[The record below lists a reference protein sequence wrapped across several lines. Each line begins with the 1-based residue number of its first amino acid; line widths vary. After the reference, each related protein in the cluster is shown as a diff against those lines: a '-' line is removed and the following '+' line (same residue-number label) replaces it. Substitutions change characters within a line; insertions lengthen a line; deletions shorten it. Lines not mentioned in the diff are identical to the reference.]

1 MFVICNEFKVNILL
15 DLSVV
20 VPIFNEEESL
30 PELMA
35 WIKKVMD
42 THGYSYEVI
51 MVDDGSTDESWN
63 IIKRLR
69 QEHPEIKAIKFRRNF
84 GKAAALDTAFKSSS
98 GYVVITMDA
107 DLQDS
112 PEEIPALHK
121 MITEENFDLVSGWKK
136 KRYDP
141 LSKTIP
147 TKFYNALTRK
157 MSGIR
162 LHDFNCG
169 LKAYHHEV
177 VHNIDVFGEM
187 HRYIPV
193 VAKFAGFE
201 KIGEK
206 VVQHQA
212 RKYGKS
218 KYGLG
223 RAKGVLDLLSIT
235 FMGRFG
241 KKPMHLFGGLGT
253 LIFVIGFF
261 ILLYLSISK
270 LFWDQT
276 GIQDRPIFYLGIVTL
291 IVGTQ
296 LFLTGFL
303 AELIIR
309 SSDHKIDY
317 QISEKLGLE

>member
-1 MFVICNEFKVNILL
+1 VIPVL
-15 DLSVV
+15 
-20 VPIFNEEESL
+20 NEEESL
-30 PELMA
+30 PELMD
-35 WIKKVMD
+35 WIGRVMKENKF
-42 THGYSYEVI
+42 TYEVI
-51 MVDDGSTDESWN
+51 MVDDGSTDTSWQ
-63 IIKRLR
+63 IIQSLGKKYT
-69 QEHPEIKAIKFRRNF
+69 QIKAIKFRRNF
-84 GKAAALDTAFKSSS
+84 GKAAALNTAFKVSS
-98 GYVVITMDA
+98 GNVVVTMDA

-112 PEEIPALHK
+112 PEEISELHK
-121 MITEENFDLVSGWKK
+121 MITQDGYDLVSGWKK

-141 LSKTIP
+141 ISKTIP

-157 MSGIR
+157 MSGIK

-169 LKAYHHEV
+169 LKAYHNDV

-193 VAKFAGFE
+193 LAKFAGFE

-253 LIFVIGFF
+253 LIFFIGFI

-270 LFWDQT
+270 LFWNQT

-291 IVGTQ
+291 IVGSQ

-303 AELIIR
+303 AEILIR
-309 SSDHKIDY
+309 NSDRKNEY
-317 QISEKLGLE
+317 QIADRIGFIN